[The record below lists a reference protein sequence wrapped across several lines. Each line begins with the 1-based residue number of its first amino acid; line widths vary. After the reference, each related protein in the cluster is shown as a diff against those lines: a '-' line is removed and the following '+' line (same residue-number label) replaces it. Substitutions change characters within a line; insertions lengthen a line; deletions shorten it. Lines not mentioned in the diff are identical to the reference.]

1 VEDSSG
7 EDSVLSGTFI
17 NDGTYTQHTPQVLY
31 CLCCMCCMYC
41 MLRVVAECLVSHI
54 THHPYTNTNTI
65 QGAASQYGMYL
76 AVNNYHAHMRSPD
89 DFVAGKLNIQAMV
102 RGRRARGVGRGLA
115 MSPSTSSVGGSV
127 VSGSV
132 VDTQC
137 RGSDGSDSGSDGGN
151 SGVSGDSGCDSDV
164 SIVDT
169 PEVSRYANKR
179 KSHQSKPKHAMLAKQ
194 HRSKYFGGDN
204 DNNGTNPASSG
215 GDSCSGDSNRNGSED
230 ECMSDNDVH
239 TTHHNTT
246 NAGAKKPSLLAHLT
260 KPPRTATNTHYN
272 TNTTNTGT
280 SNTRKFVLPS
290 GKENHH
296 KKSASTTTTTTTTTA
311 NHTSNTSG
319 THNTHK
325 KSTFFSKM
333 ALRGLGGDS
342 SDDSVSDVDTNNT
355 TSTSTSS
362 KWLQN
367 RPAAIKS
374 SKSSTLSVVPT
385 TTKAV
390 TTNTAN
396 TNTTNSHNTHT
407 TTTANTTCGTVNNVS
422 RLPLLPKS
430 PNRTEKMSIADPASP
445 IDWGF

>member
-1 VEDSSG
+1 
-7 EDSVLSGTFI
+7 
-17 NDGTYTQHTPQVLY
+17 
-31 CLCCMCCMYC
+31 
-41 MLRVVAECLVSHI
+41 
-54 THHPYTNTNTI
+54 
-65 QGAASQYGMYL
+65 MYL

-102 RGRRARGVGRGLA
+102 RGKRARGVGRGLA

-132 VDTQC
+132 EDTQC
-137 RGSDGSDSGSDGGN
+137 SGSDGGN
-151 SGVSGDSGCDSDV
+151 SGDSGCDSDV

-169 PEVSRYANKR
+169 PEASRYANKR

-194 HRSKYFGGDN
+194 HRSKYFSGDN
-204 DNNGTNPASSG
+204 DNNDTNTASSG
-215 GDSCSGDSNRNGSED
+215 GEGCSGDSNSNGSEG

-260 KPPRTATNTHYN
+260 KPPRTATNTHSI
-272 TNTTNTGT
+272 THTTNPGT
-280 SNTRKFVLPS
+280 NNTRKFVLPT

-296 KKSASTTTTTTTTTA
+296 KKTTSTTTITT
-311 NHTSNTSG
+311 NYTSNTSG

-342 SDDSVSDVDTNNT
+342 SDDSVSEVDTYNT

-367 RPAAIKS
+367 RSAAINS
-374 SKSSTLSVVPT
+374 CKSSTLTVVPT

-390 TTNTAN
+390 TTNT
-396 TNTTNSHNTHT
+396 TNTSTTNTHNTHT
-407 TTTANTTCGTVNNVS
+407 TTTATTTCGTVNNVS